1 MPMLGLAQKLC
12 LNEHV
17 VPLHR
22 VTMDIADPHKLTQE
36 GDTER
41 QDLCLVDV
49 SPNGPSYWLEKG
61 FNLSTRWW
69 RSNSSNLPLLAEIR
83 DAIISGK
90 PSGPQARM
98 PRRPNIVVAV
108 KVRGQ
113 VILVQNSHKK
123 LQLALPHGKEE
134 SLLSWFLEQLIG
146 EVEAFTRKKRHIT
159 PSESS
164 GSSSS
169 LSQCSSQTRKDKR
182 GRKCD
187 RREAKAIKQCLMIF
201 RANKHCKHAYWCASR
216 NSFRIKRK
224 DGQLLEHRIESRRA
238 SLASAKQAGRVFP
251 SGTSAC
257 PS

>member
-146 EVEAFTRKKRHIT
+146 EVDAFTRKKGTSHPQNPRALRR
-159 PSESS
+159 PSRSVPPRPEKTSV
-164 GSSSS
+164 GGNATDAKPRPSSS
-169 LSQCSSQTRKDKR
+169 
-182 GRKCD
+182 
-187 RREAKAIKQCLMIF
+187 
-201 RANKHCKHAYWCASR
+201 AS
-216 NSFRIKRK
+216 
-224 DGQLLEHRIESRRA
+224 
-238 SLASAKQAGRVFP
+238 
-251 SGTSAC
+251 
-257 PS
+257 